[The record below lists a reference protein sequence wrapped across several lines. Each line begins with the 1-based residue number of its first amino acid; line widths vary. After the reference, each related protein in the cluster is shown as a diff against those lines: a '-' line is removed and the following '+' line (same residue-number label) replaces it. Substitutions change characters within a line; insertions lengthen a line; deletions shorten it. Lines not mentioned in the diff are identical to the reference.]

1 MILRRRSLLAAAI
14 GFSALFGG
22 TLPALAADPIR
33 CTVVIDA
40 ATGEP
45 IHREG
50 DCDRRVYPMS
60 TFKLPLAMMGYDAG
74 ILKDETT
81 PRWEYQERFNAPK
94 RVQKATDP
102 TSWEADSVVWYSQEL
117 TRRLGEKAYGDYV
130 RGFDYGNGDV
140 SGGPGKTDGLTESWL
155 MSSLEISPDEQV
167 AFLRRF
173 LRGELPISE
182 RALEMTQAITP
193 RFEAAGGWTI
203 RGKTGAGR
211 LRDEDGKP
219 ASDRPLGWFVGWAER
234 NGRQVIFARLYV
246 ANRAYDQPLSPEVRD
261 SVIADLPGIVAGGE

>member
-1 MILRRRSLLAAAI
+1 MILRRRSLFAAAM
-14 GFSALFGG
+14 GFSALFAG

-74 ILKDETT
+74 VLEDETT
-81 PRWEYQERFNAPK
+81 PRWEYQEKFKAPK

-117 TRRLGEKAYGDYV
+117 TRQLGEKAYGDYV
-130 RGFDYGNGDV
+130 RGFDYGNRDV
-140 SGGPGKTDGLTESWL
+140 AGGPGRTDGLTESWL

-173 LRGELPISE
+173 LGGELLISE
-182 RALEMTQAITP
+182 RAMEMTQAITP
-193 RFEAAGGWTI
+193 RFAAADGWTVH
-203 RGKTGAGR
+203 GKTGAGR
-211 LRDEDGKP
+211 LRDDAGNP
-219 ASDRPLGWFVGWAER
+219 APDRPLGWFVGWAEKD
-234 NGRQVIFARLYV
+234 GRQVIFARLYV
-246 ANRAYDQPLSPEVRD
+246 ANRAYDQPLSPQVRD
-261 SVIADLPGIVAGGE
+261 TLIDDLPGILAGRE